1 MTREELIKLRINFLW
16 DFHKYIIELG
26 DEEIYLA
33 WIEEGIP
40 DEPSDDDMKEIAED
54 DTLWV
59 ETVKIFSRITAEYE

>member
-33 WIEEGIP
+33 WIEEGVP
-40 DEPSDDDMKEIAED
+40 DEPDEDIMREIAED
-54 DTLWV
+54 DEQWV
-59 ETVKIFSRITAEYE
+59 DVVKVFSRLTAEYE

>member
-33 WIEEGIP
+33 WIEEGVP
-40 DEPSDDDMKEIAED
+40 DEPDEDIMREIAED
-54 DTLWV
+54 DEQWID
-59 ETVKIFSRITAEYE
+59 TVKVFSRLTAEYE

>member
-33 WIEEGIP
+33 WIEEGVP
-40 DEPSDDDMKEIAED
+40 DEPDEDIMREIAED
-54 DTLWV
+54 DEQWTD
-59 ETVKIFSRITAEYE
+59 TVKVFSRLTAEYE